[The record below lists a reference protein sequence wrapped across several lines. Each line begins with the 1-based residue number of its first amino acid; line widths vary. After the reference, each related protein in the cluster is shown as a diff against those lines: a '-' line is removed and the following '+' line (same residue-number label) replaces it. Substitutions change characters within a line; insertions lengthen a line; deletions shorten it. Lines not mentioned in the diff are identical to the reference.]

1 MLTSIP
7 IADSPAKL
15 EIHMEQGLSR
25 RPAYRGGKRTIQPQ
39 LRKTDVSAVRTC
51 SHHSFLFL
59 QHRGTT
65 SMSIDLLL
73 AVDNT

>member
-15 EIHMEQGLSR
+15 QINMEQGFSR
-25 RPAYRGGKRTIQPQ
+25 RPASSGGKRTLQLQ

-51 SHHSFLFL
+51 SYHSFLFF

-65 SMSIDLLL
+65 SMSVDLVL